1 MGAHVMIDKWPDDE
15 NGDALRNMAMSGDDL
30 SKARDIEFS
39 VIFRNESKARKFCC
53 MISKDDMRADCHH
66 SEGHPEVWDVT
77 VTSNMV
83 PTHYAISLM
92 EDRLA
97 RLAVPFG
104 GQNDG
109 WGCFAVPRQ

>member
-1 MGAHVMIDKWPDDE
+1 MKDEWPDDE
-15 NGDALRNMAMSGDDL
+15 NGDALRNMEMSGDDL
-30 SKARDIEFS
+30 GKSRDIDFS
-39 VIFRNESKARKFCC
+39 VIFRSASKAQEFCS
-53 MISKDDMRADCHH
+53 MISKDNMRVDCHR
-66 SEGHPEVWDVT
+66 SEGNPDVWDVT

-83 PTHYAISLM
+83 PTHNAISLM

-97 RLAVPFG
+97 RLAAPFG